1 VENGSVSSSSLP
13 KLAYELSLKALERQE
28 RVLDELR
35 ARTGTMLAASALAAS
50 FLGARASDEG
60 SRILAVLAVA
70 AFAGSIGAGIYV
82 LLPKPGLIF
91 SLRGSVLFESEF
103 EDATKIGETH
113 RRLAYW
119 LEGYYDD
126 NEEVI
131 QSLFRWFRWATIGVL
146 AQVVLWIVEIIA

>member
-1 VENGSVSSSSLP
+1 MENARLETGTLSQ
-13 KLAYELSLKALERQE
+13 LAYELSLNGLERQE

-50 FLGARASDEG
+50 FLGVRAADGGE
-60 SRILAVLAVA
+60 RLLAGLAIA
-70 AFAGSIGAGIYV
+70 AFAASIGSGTYV

-91 SLRGSVLFESEF
+91 GLRGSALFEREF
-103 EDATKIGETH
+103 EDVTQIGETY

-126 NEEVI
+126 N
-131 QSLFRWFRWATIGVL
+131 
-146 AQVVLWIVEIIA
+146 